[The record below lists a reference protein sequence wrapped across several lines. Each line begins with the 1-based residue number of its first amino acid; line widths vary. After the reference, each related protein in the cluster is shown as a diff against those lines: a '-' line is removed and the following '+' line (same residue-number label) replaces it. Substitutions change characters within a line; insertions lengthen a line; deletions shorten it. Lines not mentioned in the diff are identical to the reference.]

1 MSTPKKQATTMST
14 SSSKVHV
21 VNFSSYT
28 TPEIKEV
35 QGKEWVEYGDDNNYF
50 QYLIDRYNGS
60 PTNNALINGIV
71 DFIYGNG
78 LDATDS
84 ASKPAE
90 YAAMRGLLNKDCL
103 RKIVADYKMMG
114 QCAVQVVYSRDH
126 NTIAEVAHIP
136 TETLRAEKA
145 NEEGEVE
152 AYYYA
157 KDWSEV
163 ANRRET
169 LTRIPCFWH
178 KPRGD

>member
-1 MSTPKKQATTMST
+1 MST

-90 YAAMRGLLNKDCL
+90 YAAMRGLLNKDCHSQ
-103 RKIVADYKMMG
+103 D
-114 QCAVQVVYSRDH
+114 CSRLQDDGPMRH
-126 NTIAEVAHIP
+126 SGGV
-136 TETLRAEKA
+136 
-145 NEEGEVE
+145 
-152 AYYYA
+152 
-157 KDWSEV
+157 
-163 ANRRET
+163 
-169 LTRIPCFWH
+169 LT
-178 KPRGD
+178 